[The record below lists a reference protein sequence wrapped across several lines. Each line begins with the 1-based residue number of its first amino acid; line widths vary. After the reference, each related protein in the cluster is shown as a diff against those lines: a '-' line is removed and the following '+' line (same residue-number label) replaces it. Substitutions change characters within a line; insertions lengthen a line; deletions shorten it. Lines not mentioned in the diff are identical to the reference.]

1 MITNSTS
8 KSRRDFLKLTA
19 GSFPLLF
26 AGGAQAQSGFP
37 ARTTTIM
44 CGFQAG
50 GIVDVTSRRVA
61 QALAGEW
68 STTVI
73 VENRTGAN
81 ANLAANAVAQAE
93 PNGSMIL
100 ITLHDGLVIS
110 AAAKLDYGFDPLRD
124 LAPVAVI
131 GDVENWFLVP
141 ASSPYKTM
149 QEFIEAG
156 KKKPGSL
163 NFGTTGVGSSG
174 HLALEQINNQ
184 TGIGLVHVPY
194 RGSSMLVDLMAGRID
209 AVSSSRLSNA
219 GLVQDGKLRILAVTG
234 ARRSSLYPDIPTFAD
249 VGLGSVFVAFALSA
263 FVSAK
268 TPPDIVARLN
278 RDINKVVNQPA
289 LRDQF
294 AKDGIPA
301 SSVTPEE
308 FKARMLREVGV
319 VEDVIKRNNLQISRS

>member
-1 MITNSTS
+1 MMTDRIS
-8 KSRRDFLKLTA
+8 KSRRDFLLAA
-19 GSFPLLF
+19 GSVPLLF
-26 AGGAQAQSGFP
+26 VDGAQARSGFP
-37 ARTTTIM
+37 AKTTTIV

-61 QALAGEW
+61 QGLAGEW
-68 STTVI
+68 GTTVI

-93 PNGSMIL
+93 PNGSTIL
-100 ITLHDGLVIS
+100 VTLHDGLVIS

-124 LAPVAVI
+124 LTPVAVI

-141 ASSPYKTM
+141 ATSPYKTM

-156 KKKPGSL
+156 KKTPGSL
-163 NFGTTGVGSSG
+163 NFGTTGIGSSG

-194 RGSSMLVDLMAGRID
+194 RGTSMLVDLMAGRID

-219 GLVQDGKLRILAVTG
+219 GLVQGGKLRILAVTG

-249 VGLGSVFVAFALSA
+249 VGLGSVFVAFSLSA

-268 TPPDIVARLN
+268 TPQDIVSRLN

-294 AKDGIPA
+294 ANDGIPV
-301 SSVTPEE
+301 SGVTPAE
-308 FKARMLREVGV
+308 FKVRMLQEVGL